1 MGNWRQNKRE
11 NFQQEWQPKPPSGVF
26 FLLVARRSGQPT
38 FPSWEKRL
46 CTSVCKIP
54 WRKICENKIYEVFYK
69 NILEWNDSAGKE
81 AFQNEKSMYWAEIN
95 GLPCD
100 IPLLDPDRYIDV
112 VDLSSSIDPKLL
124 SALDGKRTV
133 SEDDADDRKRQI

>member
-1 MGNWRQNKRE
+1 MEEDSSLLLSLFLILRCFLFVGCKAVGATYRSFMGEEILHFCMQNPLE
-11 NFQQEWQPKPPSGVF
+11 
-26 FLLVARRSGQPT
+26 
-38 FPSWEKRL
+38 
-46 CTSVCKIP
+46 
-54 WRKICENKIYEVFYK
+54 KICESKIYEAFYK

-81 AFQNEKSMYWAEIN
+81 AFQNAKSMYWAEIN